1 MQIVENDTLY
11 IVDRYN
17 HRVVIIQPNSTTA
30 AATVGSGPGTASN
43 QFNEPADVF
52 VTNTSI
58 YVLDQLNYRV
68 QKWPRNGTSGVTV
81 AGILGSVGNAA
92 SSSTFGLSYGIYVD
106 IFEYLYVVD
115 QPNHRILRFPPN
127 SSSGTNGV
135 VVAGTGTA
143 GNGSSQLNQPCKVF
157 VDSNLIMY
165 ISDMYNHRIQK
176 WTLGASSGVT
186 AAGSGTA
193 GTTDR
198 DFSYP
203 GSVIVDNNGY
213 MYISDESNNRIQ
225 RWASGGCSGECLV
238 GCSRLNGSAPD
249 RLSRPQA
256 VAFDSQ
262 GALYVSDGNQ
272 NRVQKFAIR
281 IVVTGKSHKPEWSL
295 FKIAFRI
302 TERLIRPQVDT

>member
-1 MQIVENDTLY
+1 MQIVDNGTLY

-17 HRVVIIQPNSTTA
+17 HRVVLINTNSTA
-30 AATVGSGPGTASN
+30 AAVTMGSFGTASD

-68 QKWPRNGTSGVTV
+68 QKWPRNGSNGTTV
-81 AGILGSVGNAA
+81 AGILGSVGNT
-92 SSSTFGLSYGIYVD
+92 SSNSTFGLSHGIYVD
-106 IFEYLYVVD
+106 IFDFLYVVD
-115 QPNHRILRFPPN
+115 QPNHRVLRFPPN

-143 GNGSSQLNQPCKVF
+143 GAGPSQLNQPCQVS
-157 VDSNLIMY
+157 VTSNLTMFIT
-165 ISDMYNHRIQK
+165 DMFNHRIQR
-176 WTLGASSGVT
+176 WTVGASSGVT
-186 AAGSGTA
+186 VAGNGTS

-198 DFSYP
+198 DLSYP
-203 GSVIVDNNGY
+203 RSVIVDDNGN
-213 MYISDESNNRIQ
+213 MYIGDESNNRIQ
-225 RWASGGCSGECLV
+225 RWTSGGCLGECLV
-238 GCSRLNGSAPD
+238 GCSRLNGSATD
-249 RLSRPQA
+249 RLGSPQA

-281 IVVTGKSHKPEWSL
+281 ISTGKNHKLMFLS
-295 FKIAFRI
+295 R
-302 TERLIRPQVDT
+302 